1 MPIDPSIPLQVQNP
15 KFESPM
21 NQLAMMESAAKLG
34 EYRNMAE
41 EKNALRTR
49 MSQGEFDINNPA
61 HQRELYAIAPTT
73 APKII
78 GEMAVTS
85 KNLAQ
90 GAESKFKT
98 ESAKIDRAISDIANH
113 DTPQSALSSIQD
125 SVTKGILPPEKGQ
138 MLIDQL
144 KSMPFEKFQMT
155 QIKNLVSAKDRYMH
169 ETVSAGEQAR
179 LGQADSHFQQR
190 LAQET
195 ATNTLTPETI
205 DIAANMYLKTGQM
218 PQLGMG
224 KAATAVRQQILNR
237 VGVLGSK
244 GADGTTIAP
253 ADVAS
258 NIVSNKQDVG
268 AGTAAVKAFN
278 TGPEGKSVV
287 AFNTAI
293 DHLDTMKGLA
303 DALQNG
309 DTKAINAIGNTI
321 AKQTGSAAPTNFDA
335 AKQIVSA
342 EIMKTLVSS
351 GGGVKE
357 REEMANMFANANSP
371 AQLNGAITTAKKLL
385 GGKLNS
391 LNLQYESSTGRKD
404 FDKKLTPAAKAEFNN
419 IRQSQ
424 NTAAPVAIKSDSDYN
439 ALPSGAIFVGPDGQ
453 QRRKP

>member
-1 MPIDPSIPLQVQNP
+1 MPLDPSIPLQVQNP

-169 ETVSAGEQAR
+169 ETVGAGTQAT
-179 LGQADSHFQQR
+179 LNQA
-190 LAQET
+190 AQFHKESDT
-195 ATNTLTPETI
+195 VGTLTPESITNAAARYNI
-205 DIAANMYLKTGQM
+205 DGTL
-218 PQLGMG
+218 PPLGMG
-224 KAATAVRQQILNR
+224 AKGATMRSQILNEAA
-237 VGVLGSK
+237 VQAKNSGVSPEDQRIAQIGNAANKSSLTQLSK
-244 GADGTTIAP
+244 SEAM
-253 ADVAS
+253 
-258 NIVSNKQDVG
+258 VG
-268 AGTAAVKAFN
+268 AFEKNFNRNADLALKQSTVVDSTGVPIVNSWINAGKRSVTGDPKLSAYDAAIKATVNEYAKIISGSMGNTATALGEIKKVNDLLAAAQTPEQVAAVIGMMKQETQNRMTGFKEQKAEL
-278 TGPEGKSVV
+278 TSG
-287 AFNTAI
+287 
-293 DHLDTMKGLA
+293 MKGKK
-303 DALQNG
+303 N
-309 DTKAINAIGNTI
+309 
-321 AKQTGSAAPTNFDA
+321 
-335 AKQIVSA
+335 
-342 EIMKTLVSS
+342 
-351 GGGVKE
+351 
-357 REEMANMFANANSP
+357 NANPSSP
-371 AQLNGAITTAKKLL
+371 
-385 GGKLNS
+385 S
-391 LNLQYESSTGRKD
+391 V
-404 FDKKLTPAAKAEFNN
+404 
-419 IRQSQ
+419 
-424 NTAAPVAIKSDSDYN
+424 AP
-439 ALPSGAIFVGPDGQ
+439 PSGFTID
-453 QRRKP
+453 